1 MYYELVYK
9 STRVLENLSSTD
21 LDRMLINARNT
32 NVSNGITGMLIFY
45 KSQFLQLLEG
55 NKDSVEFIFK
65 TKIEQNNKHTDL
77 KILSSGKVKKRS
89 FEKWSM
95 GFCSNKDL
103 PTSSN
108 ENFNLSSIGQL
119 MDNLTFSDKNVPLS
133 QAVYEFIYTYHLMRK
148 LN

>member
-65 TKIEQNNKHTDL
+65 TKI
-77 KILSSGKVKKRS
+77 
-89 FEKWSM
+89 
-95 GFCSNKDL
+95 
-103 PTSSN
+103 
-108 ENFNLSSIGQL
+108 
-119 MDNLTFSDKNVPLS
+119 
-133 QAVYEFIYTYHLMRK
+133 
-148 LN
+148 